1 MGASESKLVFKRD
14 IFRLSEGQTIPAND
28 PYWTG
33 YWELP
38 ESVEDVFSLFSGADV
53 RRTRDAAIDNLET
66 LLLALTS
73 RLVVLRNHPSF
84 PDPELAPEREALNC
98 IRVLTRILPYIYE
111 ADNLAAWEDNFFWAA
126 RRRKSRRA
134 QLAGQVLFDDT
145 QEASSED
152 DERQDSF
159 EDAKPLGEEL
169 IDTLIDLLF
178 FPGFTVPHVKQ
189 ANHTVVYAIWQS
201 GVGCKTSLGT
211 SKELENNRCEV
222 LRLLLTLTSKSMY
235 LPPHELPVR
244 GLNAITYLV
253 TCPDKQIV
261 LSVLCSLLNTTIKYN
276 GTSWRLPYDHVVWK
290 DSKQSLVVF
299 SIQFLLVLI
308 LYPVPEAGYGP
319 APKNFYRHFMGRLH
333 RPEDFQF
340 LADGI
345 SRVLSQPMQATA
357 SYLPGSQ
364 KAVKWAPEMI
374 ILFWELLQCNKRFRS
389 FIIQSNRAHDFVI
402 FMLFYAIEARTDVTR
417 QGLVRM
423 CVFVL
428 QTMSVESAFG
438 INLNKKFDAQDTLP
452 ASIRIPNFRGTYT
465 DFLIS
470 SIHTLITGSKGRL
483 EAIYPALLAIINN
496 VSAYAQNLSMP
507 TCSKLMQLFTSM
519 STPSFLLA
527 NETNHTLLQA
537 LLESLNAILEHQY
550 AANPNMVYSVIKSRK
565 TIEAL
570 RIFTLEGGQQEL
582 ENRARAHKDGASE
595 TTHPGRSSVLSSHE
609 SDVTRRSS
617 EHSDIDQTFAIG
629 DSDDSDNEDRPTPSQ
644 SSTSVRGNSRTAS
657 ESSLTGDDHL
667 PIQLRGMSQKARG
680 KLPAGASTFSRHSS
694 TTSLPYSNSYTSK
707 RGFEPTPQW
716 LDSWLPQLPLHTMLT
731 IIKALSPKVPSSPTS
746 ARADSA
752 TSSRRASLANSSSSI
767 SPLRDFLHSLPQSGS
782 HPLISP
788 ILASPSPIRIHLF
801 EWSPL
806 SLGWYMSVL
815 WSLIYAA
822 EMTIAPTSTAANT
835 LTGTV
840 GSAGPVGTWNG
851 THVKLFAVATD
862 GAKQGPSLA
871 QPRGAVDAVGTR
883 LPFKRSKGPLPS
895 QKDAFQHPEHAI
907 IKTTSTAEK
916 QKPNFATTGRLAAAS
931 NTVQKAGQSIVLKYH
946 EPPEARK
953 PSGAARWRMYVFK
966 GEEIVDTVELAQQ
979 SCWLFGREAAVVD
992 VLLEHPSTS
1001 KQHAV
1006 IQFRYTE
1013 VKNEFG
1019 DRKGRVKPYILDL
1032 ESANGTTVNGDLI
1045 PNAQYIELRDKDVV
1059 QFGRSS
1065 REYIVQL
1072 APAE

>member
-14 IFRLSEGQTIPAND
+14 IFRLSEGQPIPAND

-53 RRTRDAAIDNLET
+53 RRTRDTAIDNLET

-145 QEASSED
+145 QEELAEE
-152 DERQDSF
+152 DERQGSF

-178 FPGFTVPHVKQ
+178 FPAFTVPHVKQ
-189 ANHTVVYAIWQS
+189 ANNTVVYAIWQS

-235 LPPHELPVR
+235 MPPHELPVR

-299 SIQFLLVLI
+299 SIQFLLVLL
-308 LYPVPEAGYGP
+308 LYPIPEAGYGP

-402 FMLFYAIEARTDVTR
+402 FMLFYAIEARTDPTR

-438 INLNKKFDAQDTLP
+438 INLNKKFEAQDTLP
-452 ASIRIPNFRGTYT
+452 ATIRVQNFRGTYT

-519 STPSFLLA
+519 STPNFLLA

-537 LLESLNAILEHQY
+537 LLESLNAIVEHQY
-550 AANPNMVYSVIKSRK
+550 ASNPNLVYSIIKHRK
-565 TIEAL
+565 TVEAL

-582 ENRARAHKDGASE
+582 ENRARARKDGTGEA
-595 TTHPGRSSVLSSHE
+595 THPGRSSALSNHD
-609 SDVTRRSS
+609 SDTTRRSS

-629 DSDDSDNEDRPTPSQ
+629 DSDDSDNEDGPTPSQ

-657 ESSLTGDDHL
+657 ESSLPGDDHL
-667 PIQLRGMSQKARG
+667 PVQLRGMSEKARDAIG
-680 KLPAGASTFSRHSS
+680 LTVVPKIRTRVLHPVETLHENDGLEAE
-694 TTSLPYSNSYTSK
+694 TTKKIRETV
-707 RGFEPTPQW
+707 
-716 LDSWLPQLPLHTMLT
+716 M
-731 IIKALSPKVPSSPTS
+731 
-746 ARADSA
+746 
-752 TSSRRASLANSSSSI
+752 
-767 SPLRDFLHSLPQSGS
+767 SGE
-782 HPLISP
+782 
-788 ILASPSPIRIHLF
+788 R
-801 EWSPL
+801 
-806 SLGWYMSVL
+806 
-815 WSLIYAA
+815 
-822 EMTIAPTSTAANT
+822 
-835 LTGTV
+835 
-840 GSAGPVGTWNG
+840 
-851 THVKLFAVATD
+851 TD
-862 GAKQGPSLA
+862 GATEIPTILDTGD
-871 QPRGAVDAVGTR
+871 G
-883 LPFKRSKGPLPS
+883 PFKRSKRPLPS
-895 QKDAFQHPEHAI
+895 QKDAFQHPELAVT
-907 IKTTSTAEK
+907 KTASTTEK
-916 QKPNFATTGRLAAAS
+916 QKPNFGNTGRLAAAS

-946 EPPEARK
+946 EPPEAQK
-953 PSGAARWRMYVFK
+953 PSAGARWRLYVFK

-1013 VKNEFG
+1013 KKNEFG

-1032 ESANGTTVNGDLI
+1032 ESANGTTVNQDLI
-1045 PNAQYIELRDKDVV
+1045 PEAQYVELRDKDVV
-1059 QFGRSS
+1059 KFGRSS
-1065 REYIVQL
+1065 REYVMQL